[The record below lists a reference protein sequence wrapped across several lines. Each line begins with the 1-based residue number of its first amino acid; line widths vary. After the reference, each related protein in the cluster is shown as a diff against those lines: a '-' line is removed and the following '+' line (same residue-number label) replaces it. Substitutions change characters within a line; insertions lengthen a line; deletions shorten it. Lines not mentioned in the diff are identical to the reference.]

1 MADET
6 LAPLSRAARMWL
18 PESLR
23 GGRPVS
29 PKTLARWGSRG
40 LRGVR
45 LRITRVGGTWCT
57 SASAIEE
64 FLAALTALAD
74 AEQGDQKR
82 PGRMQKEVDRKLDQM
97 GI

>member
-1 MADET
+1 MADDP
-6 LAPLSRAARMWL
+6 LLPLSRAARMWL

-23 GGRPVS
+23 GGKPPS
-29 PKTLARWGSRG
+29 PKTLVRWGSRG

-45 LRITRVGGTWCT
+45 LRLTRVGGTWCT
-57 SASAIEE
+57 RASAIDE

-82 PGRMQKEVDRKLDQM
+82 PGRMQKEVDKKLDQM